1 VETDPSLHTTTGI
14 LDLLGT
20 LISSSTRRVRQVKF
34 QVNLTPTG
42 SNPCSCDT
50 ASRKQIQDS
59 VHAFLFGGTGLP
71 PKKSVAA
78 VANAVHKRRG
88 TAHLPLVATTSGE
101 LADAAASASKLPFPL
116 EVPRVQDRGGSVT
129 PAAFRVYNLHA
140 PGGTPY
146 PAYVAVF
153 QAGGLGQFYDV
164 QGTTWTTPPLLDNPE
179 QTVQVGPRTYYLYYE
194 GQHLETVAWYEHG
207 AAYWVR
213 NSLTQALGNGE
224 LLAIAEQTQ
233 PATTRV
239 GHPVKLRAAA
249 VPQRTITQPQNA
261 LKDTLGW
268 LGGLIALLA
277 LPLLAVPL
285 VRRRREIAKLRA
297 QLAATI
303 HFESQLSA
311 AVPLPAVP
319 AASAG
324 SSTGEWTVPVYI
336 RRSPVR
342 NRILVGAVVLVLVA
356 VGAVGIYLNVSG
368 GHAVRHL
375 RRPVV
380 AAPTVPV
387 AVLNATSTQ
396 GAAAK
401 LARQLRG
408 HHVKVGRVGNL
419 SEALPHGLL
428 ILYSPGNAAQAGVLA
443 RTLSSQH
450 PKVEPINPVA
460 QAAAG
465 HSAGLVVVVA

>member
-1 VETDPSLHTTTGI
+1 
-14 LDLLGT
+14 
-20 LISSSTRRVRQVKF
+20 
-34 QVNLTPTG
+34 
-42 SNPCSCDT
+42 
-50 ASRKQIQDS
+50 
-59 VHAFLFGGTGLP
+59 
-71 PKKSVAA
+71 VAA
-78 VANAVHKRRG
+78 VANAVHRRSG
-88 TAHLPLVATTSGE
+88 AAHLPLVATTSGE
-101 LADAAASASKLPFPL
+101 LADARAAAAHVPFPL

-146 PAYVAVF
+146 PAYVAIF

-164 QGTTWTTPPLLDNPE
+164 QGTTWTTPPLLDNPD

-233 PATTRV
+233 PASRHV
-239 GHPVKLRAAA
+239 GRAGVKLRAAA
-249 VPQRTITQPQNA
+249 VPQREITQPQNE

-285 VRRRREIAKLRA
+285 IRRRREIAKLRA
-297 QLAATI
+297 QLAATV
-303 HFESQLSA
+303 HFESQLAA

-319 AASAG
+319 APSPV
-324 SSTGEWTVPVYI
+324 SPTGEWTVPVYT
-336 RRSPVR
+336 RRSPLR
-342 NRILVGAVVLVLVA
+342 TRALVGALVAALVA

-380 AAPTVPV
+380 AAPSVPV

-408 HHVKVGRVGNL
+408 RKVKVGKVGNL
-419 SEALPHGLL
+419 SESLPPGLQ

-443 RTLSSQH
+443 RALSSRH

-465 HSAGLVVVVA
+465 KSARLVVVIA

>member
-14 LDLLGT
+14 LNLLGT

-42 SNPCSCDT
+42 SNQCSCDT
-50 ASRKQIQDS
+50 ATPRQIRDS
-59 VHAFLFGGTGLP
+59 VHAFLFGGSGLP
-71 PKKSVAA
+71 PKKNVAA
-78 VANAVHKRRG
+78 VANAIHGRHG

-101 LADAAASASKLPFPL
+101 LADAASAARKVPFPL

-129 PAAFRVYNLHA
+129 PAAFREYNLHA

-146 PAYVAVF
+146 PAYVIVF
-153 QAGGLGQFYDV
+153 QGTGLGQFYDV
-164 QGTTWTTPPLLDNPE
+164 EGTTWTTPPILDNPE
-179 QTVQVGPRTYYLYYE
+179 QTIQVGPRTYYLYYE

-233 PATTRV
+233 PASTHTGRAL
-239 GHPVKLRAAA
+239 KLRAAA

-297 QLAATI
+297 QLAATV
-303 HFESQLSA
+303 HFEAQLSA

-319 AASAG
+319 ATVG
-324 SSTGEWTVPVYI
+324 SPTGEWTVPVYT

-342 NRILVGAVVLVLVA
+342 TRFLVGTVVVA
-356 VGAVGIYLNVSG
+356 LMAIGAIGIYLNISG

-375 RRPVV
+375 KRPVV

-387 AVLNATSTQ
+387 AVLNATNTP

-408 HHVKVGRVGNL
+408 HKVKVERVGNL
-419 SEALPHGLL
+419 TEALPPGLL
-428 ILYSPGNAAQAGVLA
+428 ILYSPGNAAQAGLLA
-443 RTLSSQH
+443 RSLSSQH

-465 HSAGLVVVVA
+465 HGAGIAVVIG